1 MCQESDNNV
10 LDLVKQKRFHPYAY
24 MTDFERF
31 KEELPCKERFY
42 SLLTGRRI
50 TNEEYEHVFNVW
62 KKFEMKTMK
71 DYQDLLLKCGV
82 LLLADVFETF
92 RNNNLKI
99 ADYVKVI
106 I

>member
-1 MCQESDNNV
+1 
-10 LDLVKQKRFHPYAY
+10 

-99 ADYVKVI
+99 AYYVKVI